1 MVCEVGCDSGE
12 LVKFPGQSQII
23 IDLDDLKAKDKV
35 VIRTRNSTYRFLLTD
50 PAKRL
55 GVLTGGA
62 LGNSTRD
69 AALIESVAVEENAK
83 LERSSGLR
91 TGARILFY
99 LSSPRGA
106 ERMATSVVE
115 ELVVIRSEEELPRI
129 A

>member
-1 MVCEVGCDSGE
+1 MECEGCCDSGE
-12 LVKFPGQSQII
+12 LTNYPGQSQII

-35 VIRTRNSTYRFLLTD
+35 VIRTRNSTYRFLVAD
-50 PAKRL
+50 PAKRF
-55 GVLTGGA
+55 GFLTGGA
-62 LGNSTRD
+62 LGNSTRN
-69 AALIESVAVEENAK
+69 AVLIESVAVEEDAK
-83 LERSSGLR
+83 LERCSALR

-115 ELVVIRSEEELPRI
+115 ELVVIGSEEELPRI

>member
-12 LVKFPGQSQII
+12 LVNFPGQSQII
-23 IDLDDLKAKDKV
+23 IDLDDLKAKDRV
-35 VIRTRNSTYRFLLTD
+35 VIRTRNSSYRFLVTD

-55 GVLTGGA
+55 GVLTGGL
-62 LGNSTRD
+62 LGNTTRD
-69 AALIESVAVEENAK
+69 AVLIESIAVEGDTK
-83 LERSSGLR
+83 LERSSGFR

-115 ELVVIRSEEELPRI
+115 ELIVIRSEEELPRI

>member
-1 MVCEVGCDSGE
+1 MECEVCCDSGE
-12 LVKFPGQSQII
+12 VNFPAQSEIF
-23 IDLDDLKAKDKV
+23 IDLDDLKAKDRV
-35 VIRTRNSTYRFLLTD
+35 VIRTRNSTYRFLVTD

-62 LGNSTRD
+62 LGNNTRD
-69 AALIESVAVEENAK
+69 AVLIESVAVQEDAK

-106 ERMATSVVE
+106 ERLATSVVE